1 MYAIEVAEAAHHSK
15 AELRSLRGSASCQA
29 ANERSREAANQL
41 QMLQVGHPAYPAA
54 SVARLPWKRN
64 SSSTGSPRKHSSWQA
79 MGW

>member
-41 QMLQVGHPAYPAA
+41 QMLQVG
-54 SVARLPWKRN
+54 SDRFGARWIHIPNLNLPYEL
-64 SSSTGSPRKHSSWQA
+64 
-79 MGW
+79 